1 VARLPESRETV
12 STQTD
17 NRRKHLEILK
27 NMYSGDRVRIEMA
40 HRALNMIEEEEREAF
55 DQFQRDV
62 GNVFIEVKEEL
73 DQTLEDLADD
83 CPDEPD
89 PRKWNAADWAV
100 FELAING
107 HRFENILRTY
117 AAGLPNI
124 DLIWKEIDQRIDL
137 G

>member
-1 VARLPESRETV
+1 M

-40 HRALNMIEEEEREAF
+40 HRALSFVEGDERDAF
-55 DQFQRDV
+55 NAFQVDV

-73 DQTLEDLADD
+73 DQVLEDLADR
-83 CPDEPD
+83 CPEETD

-100 FELAING
+100 FELAITG
-107 HRFENILRTY
+107 HKYERILRTY

-124 DLIWKEIDQRIDL
+124 DLIWAEIDGRIDL
-137 G
+137 P